1 MIESIYKAYKLSSG
15 ISTDTR
21 KLKAN
26 SIFFALNGEN
36 YNANE
41 FVLQALAQGCLAAV
55 ADQKKPEFAGNPNIY
70 IVDDTL
76 KTLQNLA
83 NYHRQNLK
91 IPIIALTG
99 SNGKTTTKELLKAVL
114 SEQYECYATIGNL
127 NNHIGVPLSLLE
139 INEDHEIA
147 VIEMGANHQ
156 GEIAE
161 LCKIAEPDFGL
172 ITNIGLAHLEGFGG
186 PEGVYIG
193 KKELFDYLKSSKN
206 LLFVNTDDEK
216 IERAAADSNAVR
228 YGKSS
233 NASVQG
239 VEFVNDGKL
248 AFTWWT
254 LAEPGI
260 KITVNTMLS
269 GSYNFSNALAAV
281 AVAQYFGVSSLKIK
295 RGLEGYV
302 PDNKR
307 SQIEI
312 SGQGN
317 TIIIDC
323 YNANPSSMAAAINSL
338 DGYQNQSKICI
349 LGDMMELGESA
360 SIEHEKIISILE
372 NNKIQ
377 RKILIGEHFANLPEH
392 LLNTTYSRFR
402 TTIEAFAFLKESGIN
417 NSTILLKGSRKMKLE
432 TLLELL

>member
-36 YNANE
+36 FNANE
-41 FVLQALAQGCLAAV
+41 FVLQALALGCLAAV
-55 ADQKKPEFAGNPNIY
+55 ADQNRPEFANNPNIY

-76 KTLQNLA
+76 IALQNLA
-83 NYHRQNLK
+83 NFHRQNLK
-91 IPIIALTG
+91 IPIVALTG
-99 SNGKTTTKELLKAVL
+99 SNGKTTTKELLKAAL
-114 SEQYECYATIGNL
+114 SEQYKCYATLGNL

-139 INEDHEIA
+139 INEEHEIA

-161 LCKIAEPDFGL
+161 LCRIAEPDFGL

-193 KKELFDYLKSSKN
+193 KKELFDYLKSRKN
-206 LLFVNTDDEK
+206 LLFVNADDEK
-216 IERAAADSNAVR
+216 IERAAADSSAVR

-239 VEFVNDGKL
+239 VEFLHDGKL

-254 LAEPGI
+254 LTEPGI

-281 AVAQYFGVSSLKIK
+281 AVAQYFGVSALKIK

-302 PDNKR
+302 PENKR

-312 SGQGN
+312 SRKGN

-338 DGYQNQSKICI
+338 KGFQNQSKICI
-349 LGDMMELGESA
+349 LGDMMELGESS

-372 NNKIQ
+372 ANKIEY
-377 RKILIGEHFANLPEH
+377 KILIGEHFYNVPEH
-392 LLNTTYSRFR
+392 ILNSTYKRFQTTYDAL
-402 TTIEAFAFLKESGIN
+402 TFLKESTLN
-417 NSTILLKGSRKMKLE
+417 NSTVLLKGSRKMKLE
-432 TLLELL
+432 TLLDVL